1 VADVRPFRAVRYA
14 RPSADVTAPP
24 YDVIDEAA
32 CETLRAR
39 DAHNVVRL
47 TAEPVESVA
56 AERLARWL
64 ADGTLVR
71 DEDPAVW
78 ALEQDYV
85 GPDGVARRRD
95 GIVASLRV
103 EPYATGAVLPHER
116 THAAALEGR
125 LRLLRATRTQLEPI
139 FLLYEGPA
147 PTRRPQRDPEI
158 DVEGTRL
165 WRLAGDRTVEPF
177 FAARQLLIADGHHRY
192 EAALAFATEDGADRM
207 LVVLVSTEDPG
218 LEVFPT
224 HRLFT
229 GRPDIDP
236 PGDSVATLAE
246 ALDALDREPG
256 GSPVAVFL
264 DAAGARLV
272 RSSTSSWSTGS
283 VTTASPTRPTATRRS
298 AGWRPAPPTARSSC
312 ERPGSRTCSSGRAAG
327 RRCPRRRRTSTRSS
341 SPGSSSTP
349 STRDRLAR
357 LLPRLRSRRRGGP
370 TPLPDAGRART
381 RPPPG

>member
-1 VADVRPFRAVRYA
+1 MADVRPFRAVRYT

-39 DAHNVVRL
+39 DTHNVVQL
-47 TAEPVESVA
+47 TAEPDESVA
-56 AERLARWL
+56 AERLALWL

-103 EPYATGAVLPHER
+103 EPYATGVVLPHER

-236 PGDSVATLAE
+236 PGDSVVTLTE

-272 RSSTSSWSTGS
+272 RGETGELD
-283 VTTASPTRPTATRRS
+283 VELVDRFGHDGIAYTPDRDEAIRRVE
-298 AGWRPAPPTARSSC
+298 AGAADCAFLVRAPRVSDVF
-312 ERPGSRTCSSGRAAG
+312 E
-327 RRCPRRRRTSTRSS
+327 
-341 SPGSSSTP
+341 
-349 STRDRLAR
+349 
-357 LLPRLRSRRRGGP
+357 
-370 TPLPDAGRART
+370 RARNGQT
-381 RPPPG
+381 MPQKATYFYPKLLSGLLFHPVDP